1 MTTILVLAAGRGER
15 FLASGGTCHKLAAVF
30 RGKTVL
36 QHTLD
41 AVIATGLPYHVVTPT
56 DNVMLG
62 MGDSIARG
70 VAATPDAQGWLVLPA
85 DLPMISP
92 STLLAVADELHGS
105 AAVVQA
111 FVDGK
116 AAHPVGFNKQCRE
129 RLLALH
135 GDEGARSVVQ
145 YFKALGLW
153 QALTID
159 DAGAL
164 QDVDTVSDLLALHPG
179 SYSPPV
185 EGWPAQLDGVVA
197 A

>member
-1 MTTILVLAAGRGER
+1 MTTVLVLAAGRGER
-15 FLASGGTCHKLAAVF
+15 FIASGGTTHKLAAVF

-41 AVIATGLPYHVVTPT
+41 AVVATGLPYHVVTPT

-85 DLPMISP
+85 DLPMILP
-92 STLLAVADELHGS
+92 STLTAVAEALQSS

-111 FVDGK
+111 FVAGK
-116 AAHPVGFNKQCRE
+116 AAHPVGFSKQCGE
-129 RLLALH
+129 HLLALR

-145 YFKALGLW
+145 HFKALGLW
-153 QALTID
+153 QALAID

-164 QDVDTVSDLLALHPG
+164 QDVDTVADLAALA
-179 SYSPPV
+179 S
-185 EGWPAQLDGVVA
+185 
-197 A
+197 

>member
-1 MTTILVLAAGRGER
+1 MPSPPLKPTVLVLAAGRGER
-15 FLASGGTCHKLAAVF
+15 FLASGGTTHKLQAVF
-30 RGKTVL
+30 KGKTVL

-85 DLPMISP
+85 DLPMILP
-92 STLLAVADELHGS
+92 SSLHAVADALKGS

-111 FVDGK
+111 FVDHT
-116 AAHPVGFNKQCRE
+116 AAHPVGFSTQCCE
-129 RLLALH
+129 HLLALH
-135 GDEGARSVVQ
+135 GDAGARSVVQ
-145 YFKALGLW
+145 HFKALGHW
-153 QALTID
+153 QALTIN

-164 QDVDTVSDLLALHPG
+164 QDVDTVADLAAIIDQKTVRPEL
-179 SYSPPV
+179 V
-185 EGWPAQLDGVVA
+185 EGLR
-197 A
+197 

>member
-1 MTTILVLAAGRGER
+1 MRSVANKPTVLLLAAGRGER
-15 FLASGGTCHKLAAVF
+15 FIASGGSTHKLAAVF
-30 RGKTVL
+30 AGKTVL

-41 AVIATGLPYHVVTPT
+41 AVIATGLPYHVLTPT
-56 DNVMLG
+56 DNVTLG

-70 VAATPDAQGWLVLPA
+70 VAATPDAQGWLILPA
-85 DLPMISP
+85 DLPMILH
-92 STLLAVADELHGS
+92 STLTAVAEALQGS

-116 AAHPVGFNKQCRE
+116 AAHPVGFKEQCRE

-153 QALTID
+153 QALAID

-164 QDVDTVSDLLALHPG
+164 QDVDTLADLAALA
-179 SYSPPV
+179 
-185 EGWPAQLDGVVA
+185 
-197 A
+197 

>member
-1 MTTILVLAAGRGER
+1 MNSITTEKRPTVLLLAAGRGER
-15 FLASGGTCHKLAAVF
+15 FIASGGSTHKLAAVF

-41 AVIATGLPYHVVTPT
+41 AVVATRLPYHLVTPT

-70 VAATPDAQGWLVLPA
+70 VAATPQANGWLILPA

-116 AAHPVGFNKQCRE
+116 AAHPVGFKQQCRE
-129 RLLALH
+129 HLLALR
-135 GDEGARSVVQ
+135 GDAGARGVVQ
-145 YFKALGLW
+145 HFKALGLW
-153 QALTID
+153 QALAID

-164 QDVDTVSDLLALHPG
+164 QDVDTVADLAALEQ
-179 SYSPPV
+179 S
-185 EGWPAQLDGVVA
+185 
-197 A
+197 

>member
-1 MTTILVLAAGRGER
+1 MRSVANKPTVLLLAAGRGER
-15 FLASGGTCHKLAAVF
+15 FIASGGTTHKLTAVF

-56 DNVMLG
+56 DNPMLG
-62 MGDSIARG
+62 MGDSIACG

-92 STLLAVADELHGS
+92 SSLLAVAVALQNS
-105 AAVVQA
+105 AVVVQA
-111 FVDGK
+111 FVAGK
-116 AAHPVGFNKQCRE
+116 AAHPVGFKPQCYE

-153 QALTID
+153 QALAIN

-164 QDVDTVSDLLALHPG
+164 QDVDTVADLAALA
-179 SYSPPV
+179 
-185 EGWPAQLDGVVA
+185 
-197 A
+197 